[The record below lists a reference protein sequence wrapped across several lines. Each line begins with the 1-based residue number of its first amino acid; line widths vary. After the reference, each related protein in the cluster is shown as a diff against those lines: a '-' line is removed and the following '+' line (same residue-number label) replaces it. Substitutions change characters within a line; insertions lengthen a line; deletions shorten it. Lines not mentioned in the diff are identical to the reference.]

1 MEENEVRDDMLDD
14 DMWDD
19 MWDDE
24 NESVQ
29 ETGEA
34 EAEDAEAEDAEAEE
48 APASEEAETEFGG
61 GDPTSEGTAEAEAE
75 AEAPAQPQFTKEQLA
90 AMDAEM
96 KRRED
101 AMVAAQFGHMV
112 NPYTGNKVTTKAELD
127 AYNRAFQEEE
137 RRNRMQEMGI
147 DEKMLNELINDHP
160 AIRRANELIREQ
172 ERAQANAFAKKE
184 FEKLQQ
190 DFPDCGLE
198 SAADLFQTAAGR
210 EALEFWK
217 TSQMSLS
224 QAYAATHLK
233 EIMAKKSR
241 AVKQKV
247 MNEVNSKKHLQTPK
261 GSTAE
266 DTIPQQDLE
275 GLRIFF
281 PNETDAQLIARWKKN
296 N

>member
-1 MEENEVRDDMLDD
+1 MEENEVMD

-19 MWDDE
+19 MFDDAAE
-24 NESVQ
+24 DTEDMQ
-29 ETGEA
+29 ETVEAEAEEA
-34 EAEDAEAEDAEAEE
+34 EAEDA
-48 APASEEAETEFGG
+48 PADEVVSSYADG
-61 GDPTSEGTAEAEAE
+61 GDPEEAAEEEEQKEEQAA
-75 AEAPAQPQFTKEQLA
+75 AQPQFTKEQLEH
-90 AMDAEM
+90 MDAEM

-101 AMVAAQFGHMV
+101 AMVAAQFGHMT

-127 AYNRAFQEEE
+127 AYNRAFKEEE
-137 RRNRMQEMGI
+137 RKNRLQEMGI
-147 DEKMLNELINDHP
+147 DEGMLNELINDHP

-190 DFPDCGLE
+190 DFPDCGLT
-198 SAADLFQTAAGR
+198 SAADLFQTEAGR

-224 QAYAATHLK
+224 QAYAATHMK

-241 AVKQKV
+241 AVKQSV

-261 GSTAE
+261 GSTAK
-266 DTIPQQDLE
+266 DTIPADVLDGMRE
-275 GLRIFF
+275 FF
-281 PNETDAQLIARWKKN
+281 PGETDAQLIARWKRSN
-296 N
+296 

>member
-1 MEENEVRDDMLDD
+1 
-14 DMWDD
+14 
-19 MWDDE
+19 
-24 NESVQ
+24 
-29 ETGEA
+29 
-34 EAEDAEAEDAEAEE
+34 
-48 APASEEAETEFGG
+48 
-61 GDPTSEGTAEAEAE
+61 
-75 AEAPAQPQFTKEQLA
+75 
-90 AMDAEM
+90 
-96 KRRED
+96 
-101 AMVAAQFGHMV
+101 MVAAQFGHMT

-127 AYNRAFQEEE
+127 AYNRAFREEE
-137 RRNRMQEMGI
+137 RKNRMQEMGI

-172 ERAQANAFAKKE
+172 ERAQANAFARKE

-198 SAADLFQTAAGR
+198 SAADLFKTEAGR

-241 AVKQKV
+241 AVKQSV

-261 GSTAE
+261 GSTAT
-266 DTIPQQDLE
+266 DTIPADVLE
-275 GLRIFF
+275 GMREYF
-281 PNETDAQLIARWKKN
+281 PGETDAQLIARWRKN